1 MPLPLRRTRLLL
13 TACAA
18 VVAGVLAGCSDDQKS
33 VSDERSL
40 DEVMELAKSTLDE
53 TTGVNLSLKTTD
65 LPPGITGVKEATGVG
80 AHPPAFDGSLTVVLS
95 GTDFKVPVIAV
106 DDKVYAQIPL
116 TPGWSDVDPA
126 EYGAPDPA
134 QLMSPDAGFSAL
146 LPATEDLEEG
156 ESVRGGEDNREVL
169 TEFTGTVPDDA
180 VRNFL
185 PGAEGDFDATYTIT
199 ADGELREAVLTGVF
213 YPNTES
219 MTYTIGFEDY
229 GTEKKIA
236 AP

>member
-1 MPLPLRRTRLLL
+1 MPRPASPCSA
-13 TACAA
+13 ACGLVLGA
-18 VVAGVLAGCSDDQKS
+18 LAGCGDDRRS
-33 VSDERSL
+33 VRRDAAPSRSWT
-40 DEVMELAKSTLDE
+40 AKTTLDE
-53 TTGVNLSLKTTD
+53 TSGVNISLKTTTCPRRD
-65 LPPGITGVKEATGVG
+65 RGQGATGIG
-80 AHPPAFDGSLTVVLS
+80 IHPPAFDGSLTVVLS
-95 GTDFKVPVIAV
+95 GTDFNVPVIAV

-156 ESVRGGEDNREVL
+156 ESVRGGEDNKEVL

-180 VRNFL
+180 VRNIL

-236 AP
+236 VP

>member
-1 MPLPLRRTRLLL
+1 MPRSRRRTPLLL
-13 TACAA
+13 AACVAL
-18 VVAGVLAGCSDDQKS
+18 VAGGVAGCSGDQKS

-40 DEVMELAKSTLDE
+40 DEVMELAKTTLDE
-53 TTGVNLSLKTTD
+53 TSGVNLSLKTTD
-65 LPPGITGVKEATGVG
+65 LPSGVTGVKEATGVG
-80 AHPPAFDGSLTVVLS
+80 AHPPAFEGSLTVVLT

-126 EYGAPDPA
+126 DYGAPDPA
-134 QLMSPDAGFSAL
+134 QLMSPDAGFSSL

-156 ESVRGGEDNREVL
+156 DSVRGGEDNREVL

-180 VRNFL
+180 VRNIL
-185 PGAEGDFDATYTIT
+185 PGATGDFDATYTIT
-199 ADGELREAVLTGVF
+199 EDGELREAVLTGVF

-229 GTEKKIA
+229 GTEKKIT

>member
-1 MPLPLRRTRLLL
+1 MPRSRRRTPLLL
-13 TACAA
+13 AACVAL
-18 VVAGVLAGCSDDQKS
+18 VAGGVAGCSGDQKS

-40 DEVMELAKSTLDE
+40 DEVMQLAKTTLDE
-53 TTGVNLSLKTTD
+53 TSGVNLSLKTTD
-65 LPPGITGVKEATGVG
+65 LPSGVTGVKEATGVG

-126 EYGAPDPA
+126 DYGAPDPA
-134 QLMSPDAGFSAL
+134 QLMSPETGFSSL

-169 TEFTGTVPDDA
+169 TEFTGTVPDDV
-180 VRNFL
+180 VRNIL
-185 PGAEGDFDATYTIT
+185 PGAEGDFDATYTIS

-213 YPNTES
+213 YRDAES

-229 GTEKKIA
+229 GTEKKIT

>member
-1 MPLPLRRTRLLL
+1 MRRRTPLLA
-13 TACAA
+13 ACAA
-18 VVAGVLAGCSDDQKS
+18 LLAGALAGCSDDQGS
-33 VSDERSL
+33 VADDRSP
-40 DEVMELAKSTLDE
+40 DEVMELAKHTLDE
-53 TTGVNLSLKTTD
+53 TSGVNLSLKTSD
-65 LPPGITGVKEATGVG
+65 LPAGVTGIKAATGVG
-80 AHPPAFDGSLTVVLS
+80 VHPAAFDGSLTVVLS
-95 GTDFKVPVIAV
+95 GTDFNVPVIAV

-126 EYGAPDPA
+126 EYGAPDPSR
-134 QLMSPDAGFSAL
+134 LMSPDQGFSAL
-146 LPATEDLEEG
+146 LPATEGVEEG

-180 VRNFL
+180 VRNIL

-199 ADGELREAVLTGVF
+199 AEGELRQAVLTGVF
-213 YPNTES
+213 YRGTEA

-229 GTEKKIA
+229 GTEKKIT

>member
-1 MPLPLRRTRLLL
+1 MRRRSPLLL
-13 TACAA
+13 AACA
-18 VVAGVLAGCSDDQKS
+18 VLMAGVLEGCSDDQGS
-33 VSDERSL
+33 VSDERSPE
-40 DEVMELAKSTLDE
+40 EVMELAKTTLDE
-53 TTGVNLSLKTTD
+53 TSGVNLSLNTSD
-65 LPPGITGVKEATGVG
+65 LPPGVTGVKEATGVG
-80 AHPPAFDGSLTVVLS
+80 VHPPAFDGSLTVVLS
-95 GTDFKVPVIAV
+95 GTSLNVPVIAV

-116 TPGWSDVDPA
+116 TPGWSDVDPQD
-126 EYGAPDPA
+126 YGAPDPS

-146 LPATEDLEEG
+146 LPATEGLEEG
-156 ESVRGGEDNREVL
+156 ESVRGGDDNKEVL

-180 VRNFL
+180 VRNIL
-185 PGAEGDFDATYTIT
+185 PGAEGDFNATYTIS

-213 YPNTES
+213 YPDTES